1 MDDECKWVDVNL
13 KEANQLNAGDLKNRN
28 YRIVSYVMDLPAFRF
43 FQYQVF
49 NLNHYKAGL

>member
-49 NLNHYKAGL
+49 QLNH